1 MEVGKSFS
9 LLWWAAARVW
19 SPGNPGSLA
28 ALLRDSEGLA
38 PGEPASCGHLW
49 TVHGAGAGELSRAGL
64 GAHDQRAQWQK
75 TCFQKPVTWV
85 AGSNADF
92 KKLVSQKFTRRG
104 DLWYLVDQ
112 MLSQYSLAA
121 RLPYWLV
128 VTELPSAE

>member
-1 MEVGKSFS
+1 M
-9 LLWWAAARVW
+9 
-19 SPGNPGSLA
+19 
-28 ALLRDSEGLA
+28 
-38 PGEPASCGHLW
+38 
-49 TVHGAGAGELSRAGL
+49 
-64 GAHDQRAQWQK
+64 
-75 TCFQKPVTWV
+75 TWV